1 MHALADGKWTTIE
14 PDSGSIFGRPGR
26 PITAASGSCDSLN
39 YDFCMMDEAGRFGG
53 MRPFD
58 DVLPF
63 EEAARL
69 IGEATRPVTRV
80 EVVDLVHAAGRVLAV
95 HVPAPFDVPGFDRS
109 AMDGYAVHQAALASA
124 TESRPVW
131 LVLSGRSRPGA
142 LPVTA
147 VTATTCV
154 DTATGA
160 PVPAGADAVVMV
172 EHTYRDGD
180 RVRFTRP
187 AAAGQHISPRGHDV
201 REGQVVLRAGD
212 VLTPARLGVAAS
224 FGLATLTVL
233 ARPIV
238 ALISSGDELL
248 EPGERDGPP
257 APGRIFDANQT
268 MLGAIC
274 EEAGAEVWRQ
284 PIVRDTREAW
294 HAALDA
300 AAGADLIVC
309 SGGSSVGEQDLGAG
323 VLAARGEVLFHG
335 IAVKPGKPTGFARLG
350 TQLVLAMPGNP
361 TSCLSNAYILL
372 RPLVRQ
378 LAGRPATTATMRE
391 ATLTRA
397 VRSPADR
404 LQFYPVRLDGDA
416 AHPVFKG
423 SGDVTSLSDA
433 DGWIEIPVG
442 VSELVA
448 GSRVAVTLY

>member
-1 MHALADGKWTTIE
+1 MI
-14 PDSGSIFGRPGR
+14 
-26 PITAASGSCDSLN
+26 
-39 YDFCMMDEAGRFGG
+39 DEAGRFGG
-53 MRPFD
+53 MRPFEG
-58 DVLPF
+58 VLPF

-69 IGEATRPVTRV
+69 IGEATRPVSRLET
-80 EVVDLVHAAGRVLAV
+80 VDLPSAAGRVLAGD
-95 HVPAPFDVPGFDRS
+95 VPAPFDVPGFDRA
-109 AMDGYAVHQAALASA
+109 AMDGYAVQHAALASA
-124 TESRPVW
+124 TEGSPVW
-131 LVLSGRSRPGA
+131 LVLSGVSRPGT
-142 LPVTA
+142 LPVTT

-160 PVPAGADAVVMV
+160 PVPDGADAVVMV
-172 EHTYRDGD
+172 EHTHRDGG

-187 AAAGQHISPRGHDV
+187 ATIGQHISPRGHDV
-201 REGQVVLRAGD
+201 RGGQVVLRAGD

-224 FGLATLTVL
+224 FGLTALTVL

-248 EPGERDGPP
+248 DPGRGMGTPP
-257 APGRIFDANQT
+257 PGRIFDANRT

-274 EEAGAEVWRQ
+274 EEAGAEVWRL
-284 PIVRDTREAW
+284 PIVRDTHQAW

-309 SGGSSVGEQDLGAG
+309 SGGSSVGEQDLGAEI
-323 VLAARGEVLFHG
+323 LAARGEVLFHG

-350 TQLVLAMPGNP
+350 RQLVLAMPGNP
-361 TSCLSNAYILL
+361 TSCLSNAYVLL

-378 LAGRPATTATMRE
+378 LAGRPAADPAMRE
-391 ATLTRA
+391 ATLTRP

-423 SGDVTSLSDA
+423 SGDVTSVSDA

-442 VSELVA
+442 VGDVAA
-448 GSRVAVTLY
+448 GSRVTVKLY